1 MNNSDFSA
9 ADLAAVVG
17 NNDGFGGNG
26 AWSFWIIIL
35 LLFCNG
41 GWGNGYGNNGGGNGC
56 MVPQYM
62 MGMATNDTVQNG
74 FNQMALTNG
83 LTDLTAAINNGFST
97 AEVSRANTLA
107 SITNQMNNIAMNQ
120 QQNCYTGQLQI
131 ANLGAQIASEAC
143 ADRQSVN
150 DGVRDLM
157 AQSVANTNQLYNMMN
172 AGFQSIK
179 DQLCDYRDAQKDE
192 TIATLRQQVMM
203 KDLAASQASQNDLIN
218 QGFANEIDQ
227 LYNRLNNCP
236 INTVPVFG
244 KTPIFNCGG
253 TQGFGGCGCGN

>member
-41 GWGNGYGNNGGGNGC
+41 GWGNGYGNNNNGS

-62 MGMATNDTVQNG
+62 MGMASNDTVQNG

-143 ADRQSVN
+143 ASRQSTN

-192 TIATLRQQVMM
+192 TIANLRQQVMM
-203 KDLAASQASQNDLIN
+203 KDLAASQAAQNDLIN
-218 QGFANEIDQ
+218 QGFSNEIDQ